1 MRRPCVLTYVCA
13 YVRMCVCAYVRMCVC
28 AYVLRARGRFY
39 SEPKCMGGRNPR
51 GFVAAGKPLFRSGC
65 TVRWHSSKNLME
77 WEFSFPQLLPIAVC
91 GRADVAPAAG
101 SKCDKVGQIGR

>member
-1 MRRPCVLTYVCA
+1 MGEGAPRRQVAEVAVERRFNEETVCTYVRKCVCA

-39 SEPKCMGGRNPR
+39 SEPKCLGGRNPR

-77 WEFSFPQLLPIAVC
+77 WEISFPQLLPIAV
-91 GRADVAPAAG
+91 
-101 SKCDKVGQIGR
+101 